1 MLLKLLKVLMVFKF
15 YIESANKSSLIELL
29 TQLKV
34 FSFKKMV
41 SEDKTKFD
49 NFYLRSKAELSIKGR
64 LMMCLNQYI
73 LKL

>member
-1 MLLKLLKVLMVFKF
+1 MLLKLLKVLMVLKF
-15 YIESANKSSLIELL
+15 YIESANKSML
-29 TQLKV
+29 TQLKG